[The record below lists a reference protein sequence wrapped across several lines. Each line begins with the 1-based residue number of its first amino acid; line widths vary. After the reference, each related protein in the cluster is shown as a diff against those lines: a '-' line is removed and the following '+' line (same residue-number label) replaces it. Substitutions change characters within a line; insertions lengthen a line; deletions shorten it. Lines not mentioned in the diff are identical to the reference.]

1 MRKLTLLAAMLA
13 ALAAQAAVVR
23 KLPQLSVVESETIAT
38 DAMKAT
44 AVRSSNTAVFSAALR
59 ETGEAVVSGAR
70 LGEAVLSYVD
80 ERGVFASRP
89 VLVVPAYWDVLRG
102 MFSEDPEVTIAI
114 VGDKVV
120 VGGATANVDT
130 LRRVEDAKKLD
141 ATRIVTQVSY
151 STAQI
156 GELVRDFL
164 RRSSVTNI
172 GVNVVGR
179 EVCLSGRMYDTQSI
193 EQLKKRVE
201 GFVHDFPG
209 ISVNTD
215 ELRIYKQKIL
225 INIEFVAYND
235 SMSRNLGF
243 SGPEAV
249 TAKMDWNFGYSHA
262 KNTGEM
268 STYENTRSF
277 DGEGKSENKST
288 DKWERK
294 SIDGDPTYSG
304 TVEST
309 LSRALTGKTEHKGD
323 AKKEGDWKHSW
334 QGMANAKV
342 EGVQATIN
350 LLKKNGAAK
359 KLYSTTLSTQ
369 SGIEAEFQNGGTIH
383 RSTMAG
389 IGASG
394 GLESIEY
401 GYIIKTTP
409 LIIDA
414 NTVNLDFSIDNK
426 QLPPGWRAANSS
438 NQSDLQ
444 IERYQTKSKYLVRPG
459 ESIMLSGYKYNS
471 ESEDKKGTPWLSK
484 IPWIGPYL
492 FGNTQNDVNMDEMLL
507 VVTVNWALEDETEST
522 AARLNEMKDRK
533 VEVEMP

>member
-1 MRKLTLLAAMLA
+1 MLA
-13 ALAAQAAVVR
+13 VIAASAAVVR
-23 KLPQLSVVESETIAT
+23 KLPDMAVVEGEMVAT
-38 DAMKAT
+38 DSMKAT
-44 AVRSSNTAVFSAALR
+44 SVRSSNTAVFSAALR
-59 ETGEAVVSGAR
+59 ESGEAIVSGTR

-80 ERGVFASRP
+80 ERGVFASRS
-89 VLVVPAYWDVLRG
+89 VMVVPAYWEVLRG
-102 MFSEDPEVTIAI
+102 MFSEDPEILIAI

-120 VGGATANVDT
+120 IRGATANVDT
-130 LRRVEDAKKLD
+130 LRRVDEAKKLD
-141 ATRIVTQVSY
+141 ATRIVAQVSY

-225 INIEFVAYND
+225 ISIEFVAYND
-235 SMSRNLGF
+235 NMSRNLGF
-243 SGPEAV
+243 SGPEAI
-249 TAKMDWNFGYSHA
+249 TAGLDWNFGYSHS
-262 KNTGEM
+262 KNTGGSSSSER
-268 STYENTRSF
+268 SRSF
-277 DGEGKSENKST
+277 DGETKNDNSSNRKTGFENKATGAEGSGPNSQQPT
-288 DKWERK
+288 D
-294 SIDGDPTYSG
+294 SQS
-304 TVEST
+304 VET
-309 LSRALTGKTEHKGD
+309 AFSRALANKIGSKGES
-323 AKKEGDWKHSW
+323 KKEGDWKHAWS
-334 QGMANAKV
+334 GAANAKV
-342 EGVQATIN
+342 EGVQATVN

-359 KLYSTTLSTQ
+359 TLYSTTLSTQ

-389 IGASG
+389 VGASG

-401 GYIIKTTP
+401 GYIIKATP
-409 LIIDA
+409 LIIDS
-414 NTVNLDFSIDNK
+414 NTVNLDFSLDNK
-426 QLPPGWRAANSS
+426 QPNTFETSPDKDIRIS
-438 NQSDLQ
+438 
-444 IERYQTKSKYLVRPG
+444 RYQTKSKYLVRPG

-471 ESEDKKGTPWLSK
+471 ESENKKGTPWLSQ

-492 FGNTQNDVNMDEMLL
+492 FGNTSNDVNMDEMLL
-507 VVTVNWALEDETEST
+507 VVTVNWALEDDSENVST
-522 AARLNEMKDRK
+522 RLNEMKDRK

>member
-1 MRKLTLLAAMLA
+1 MRAKARMLVMAVAGAVLAAN
-13 ALAAQAAVVR
+13 AAVVR
-23 KLPQLSVVESETIAT
+23 KMPDMSVVEGEMVAT
-38 DAMKAT
+38 DSMKAT

-59 ETGEAVVSGAR
+59 ESGEAIVSGTR

-80 ERGVFASRP
+80 ERGVFASRS
-89 VLVVPAYWDVLRG
+89 VMVVPAYWEVLKG
-102 MFSEDPEVTIAI
+102 MFSEDPEISVAI

-120 VGGATANVDT
+120 VRGATANVDT
-130 LRRVEDAKKLD
+130 LRRVDDVKKLD
-141 ATRIVTQVSY
+141 TTRIVTQVSY

-164 RRSSVTNI
+164 RRSNVTNI

-179 EVCLSGRMYDTQSI
+179 EVCLSGRMYDAQSS

-209 ISVNTD
+209 ITVNVD

-235 SMSRNLGF
+235 TMSRNLGF
-243 SGPEAV
+243 SGPEAI
-249 TAKMDWNFGYSHA
+249 TAGLDWNFGYEHE
-262 KNTGEM
+262 KNTHG
-268 STYENTRSF
+268 
-277 DGEGKSENKST
+277 
-288 DKWERK
+288 ERK
-294 SIDGDPTYSG
+294 FTRTAKGESKFDSAATPQSSGSTTYGDDFSHERSNDWT
-304 TVEST
+304 
-309 LSRALTGKTEHKGD
+309 HNWKG
-323 AKKEGDWKHSW
+323 G
-334 QGMANAKV
+334 ANAKI

-389 IGASG
+389 VGASG

-409 LIIDA
+409 LIIDP

-426 QLPPGWRAANSS
+426 QLPPNYRGGDATT
-438 NQSDLQ
+438 DIQ
-444 IERYQTKSKYLVRPG
+444 IDRYQTKSKYLVRPG
-459 ESIMLSGYKYNS
+459 ESIVLSGYKYNS

-492 FGNTQNDVNMDEMLL
+492 FGNTANEMQMNEMLL
-507 VVTVNWALEDETEST
+507 VVTVNWAIEDDS
-522 AARLNEMKDRK
+522 ASASARLNEMKDRK

>member
-1 MRKLTLLAAMLA
+1 MTLLAAMLA
-13 ALAAQAAVVR
+13 ALAADALVVR
-23 KLPQLSVVESETIAT
+23 KLPEVTVVENETLAM
-38 DAMKAT
+38 DSMKAT
-44 AVRSSNTAVFSAALR
+44 AVRSSNSAVFGAALR
-59 ETGEAVVSGAR
+59 ESGEAIVSGAR
-70 LGEAVLSYVD
+70 LGDAVLSYVD

-89 VLVVPAYWDVLRG
+89 VTVVPAYWDVLRG
-102 MFSEDPEVTIAI
+102 MFSEDPEITISI

-120 VGGATANVDT
+120 VGGATANVNT

-141 ATRIVTQVSY
+141 ASRIVTQVSY

-156 GELVRDFL
+156 GELVKDFL

-179 EVCLSGRMYDTQSI
+179 EVCLSGRMYDVQSI

-225 INIEFVAYND
+225 ISIEFVAYND
-235 SMSRNLGF
+235 TMSRNLGF
-243 SGPEAV
+243 SGPESI
-249 TAKMDWNFGYSHA
+249 TASMDWNFGYEHS
-262 KNTGEM
+262 KNTGG
-268 STYENTRSF
+268 SSAYGHNH
-277 DGEGKSENKST
+277 EGKDVST
-288 DKWERK
+288 AKTGYETQNSSMAGGSTKVPTDSS
-294 SIDGDPTYSG
+294 SI
-304 TVEST
+304 EST
-309 LSRALTGKTEHKGD
+309 VTRTLTGES
-323 AKKEGDWKHSW
+323 KKEGDWKHAW
-334 QGMANAKV
+334 KGAANAKV
-342 EGVQATIN
+342 EGVKATIN

-359 KLYSTTLSTQ
+359 TLYSTTLSTQ

-383 RSTMAG
+383 RSTTPGMG
-389 IGASG
+389 SSG
-394 GLESIEY
+394 NIESIEY

-414 NTVNLDFSIDNK
+414 NTVNLDFNLDNK
-426 QLPPGWRAANSS
+426 QPLSRDAA
-438 NQSDLQ
+438 D
-444 IERYQTKSKYLVRPG
+444 IEISRYQTKSKYLVRPG

-471 ESEDKKGTPWLSK
+471 ESETKKGTPWLSN
-484 IPWIGPYL
+484 IPWIGQYL
-492 FGNTQNDVNMDEMLL
+492 FGNTEDNVKMNEMLL
-507 VVTVNWALEDETEST
+507 VVTVNWALEDDSESA

>member
-1 MRKLTLLAAMLA
+1 MVEAMLA

-89 VLVVPAYWDVLRG
+89 VMVVPAYWDVLRG

-179 EVCLSGRMYDTQSI
+179 EVCLSGRMYDAQSI

-209 ISVNTD
+209 VTVNTD

-235 SMSRNLGF
+235 TMSRNLGF
-243 SGPEAV
+243 SGPDSV
-249 TAKMDWNFGYSHA
+249 TAGLDWNFGYNYS
-262 KNTGEM
+262 KNTGG
-268 STYENTRSF
+268 SSSFENTRSAQNEGKI
-277 DGEGKSENKST
+277 DGKSENKTGFESKTETSDTGTKST
-288 DKWERK
+288 G
-294 SIDGDPTYSG
+294 STTGSNNQSL
-304 TVEST
+304 EST
-309 LSRALTGKTEHKGD
+309 LARTLTGK
-323 AKKEGDWKHSW
+323 
-334 QGMANAKV
+334 
-342 EGVQATIN
+342 
-350 LLKKNGAAK
+350 
-359 KLYSTTLSTQ
+359 
-369 SGIEAEFQNGGTIH
+369 
-383 RSTMAG
+383 
-389 IGASG
+389 
-394 GLESIEY
+394 
-401 GYIIKTTP
+401 
-409 LIIDA
+409 
-414 NTVNLDFSIDNK
+414 
-426 QLPPGWRAANSS
+426 
-438 NQSDLQ
+438 SDD
-444 IERYQTKSKYLVRPG
+444 QTK
-459 ESIMLSGYKYNS
+459 
-471 ESEDKKGTPWLSK
+471 
-484 IPWIGPYL
+484 
-492 FGNTQNDVNMDEMLL
+492 
-507 VVTVNWALEDETEST
+507 
-522 AARLNEMKDRK
+522 
-533 VEVEMP
+533 

>member
-1 MRKLTLLAAMLA
+1 MLA
-13 ALAAQAAVVR
+13 AAVVLLSVEAVVVR
-23 KLPQLSVVESETIAT
+23 KLPGLSVVESETVAT

-44 AVRSSNTAVFSAALR
+44 AVRSSNTAVFGAALR
-59 ETGEAVVSGAR
+59 ESGEALVSGAR
-70 LGEAVLSYVD
+70 LGEATLSYVD
-80 ERGVFASRP
+80 ERGVFASQP
-89 VLVVPAYWDVLRG
+89 VMVVPAYWDVLRG
-102 MFSEDPEVTIAI
+102 MFSEDPEITITI

-130 LRRVEDAKKLD
+130 LRRVEQAKGLD
-141 ATRIVTQVSY
+141 SQRIVTQVSY

-164 RRSSVTNI
+164 RRSNITNI
-172 GVNVVGR
+172 GVNVVGH

-193 EQLKKRVE
+193 EQLKTRVG
-201 GFVHDFPG
+201 GFVKDFPG

-225 INIEFVAYND
+225 IDIEFVAYND

-243 SGPEAV
+243 EGPTRIA
-249 TAKMDWNFGYSHA
+249 ADFDWNFGYEHTKETS
-262 KNTGEM
+262 G
-268 STYENTRSF
+268 
-277 DGEGKSENKST
+277 
-288 DKWERK
+288 ERK
-294 SIDGDPTYSG
+294 LTRTSKDGWKYDSSATPPITSSSELG
-304 TVEST
+304 GD
-309 LSRALTGKTEHKGD
+309 LTSSKGSN
-323 AKKEGDWKHSW
+323 WKHNWS
-334 QGMANAKV
+334 GGANAKI
-342 EGVQATIN
+342 EGVQAAIN
-350 LLKKNGAAK
+350 LLKSNGAAK

-389 IGASG
+389 VGASG

-401 GYIIKTTP
+401 GYIIKATP
-409 LIIDA
+409 LIIDP

-426 QLPPGWRAANSS
+426 QLPPNYSGGNSTA
-438 NQSDLQ
+438 DIQ
-444 IERYQTKSKYLVRPG
+444 ISRYQTKSKYLVRPG
-459 ESIMLSGYKYNS
+459 ESIVLSGYKYNS
-471 ESEDKKGTPWLSK
+471 ESEDKTGTPWLSK

-492 FGNTQNDVNMDEMLL
+492 FGNTLNEARMDEVLL
-507 VVTVNWALEDETEST
+507 VVTVNWALEDDSEAT

>member
-89 VLVVPAYWDVLRG
+89 VLVVPAYWEVLRG

-225 INIEFVAYND
+225 ISIEFVAYND
-235 SMSRNLGF
+235 KMSRNLGF

-277 DGEGKSENKST
+277 DGEGKSENK
-288 DKWERK
+288 
-294 SIDGDPTYSG
+294 Y
-304 TVEST
+304 
-309 LSRALTGKTEHKGD
+309 TGKTESKSADGANPTRTVSETLEPSFTRAFTGKNEHKGD
-323 AKKEGDWKHSW
+323 TKKEGDWKHSW

-350 LLKKNGAAK
+350 LLKRNGAAK
-359 KLYSTTLSTQ
+359 TLYSTTLSTQ

-383 RSTMAG
+383 RSTTPGMG
-389 IGASG
+389 SSG
-394 GLESIEY
+394 NIESIEY

-414 NTVNLDFSIDNK
+414 NTVNLDFNLDNK
-426 QLPPGWRAANSS
+426 QPLSRDAA
-438 NQSDLQ
+438 D
-444 IERYQTKSKYLVRPG
+444 IEISRYQTKSKYLVRPG
-459 ESIMLSGYKYNS
+459 ESIMLSGYKYNNES
-471 ESEDKKGTPWLSK
+471 ESKKGTPWLSK

-492 FGNTQNDVNMDEMLL
+492 FGNTENDVQMNEMLL